1 MKIRED
7 VLAVILLDVINC
19 FILAAPSQ
27 PAVCHC
33 NPGADGCH
41 TAAAIRRNRPLCRAL
56 PEKIPEADSRPEKN
70 AGLLR
75 AWHVCIGMGCLC
87 RRNLALLTRP
97 ALFLDPSCKR
107 C

>member
-27 PAVCHC
+27 PAVCHR
-33 NPGADGCH
+33 NPGADGCY

-56 PEKIPEADSRPEKN
+56 PEKIPEADSRPEKKRRS
-70 AGLLR
+70 ASGLACVHWYGLL
-75 AWHVCIGMGCLC
+75 VS
-87 RRNLALLTRP
+87 P
-97 ALFLDPSCKR
+97 
-107 C
+107 